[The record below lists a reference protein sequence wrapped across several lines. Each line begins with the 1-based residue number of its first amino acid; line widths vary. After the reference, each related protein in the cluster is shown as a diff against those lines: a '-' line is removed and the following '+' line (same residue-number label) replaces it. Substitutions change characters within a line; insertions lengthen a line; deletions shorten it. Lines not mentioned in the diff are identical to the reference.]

1 MSKNN
6 SEKKSEANPRII
18 LTESEIS
25 EISRLY
31 DIALKLSERSSL
43 SSSSSSSSPSFSS
56 SASNKFQAQK
66 TPFDTMINFDSGA
79 NTLKRKKAW
88 HAVQEYLNA
97 LGKKYNYDPEK
108 FVINKI
114 TRELEPY
121 SPESDG

>member
-1 MSKNN
+1 
-6 SEKKSEANPRII
+6 
-18 LTESEIS
+18 
-25 EISRLY
+25 
-31 DIALKLSERSSL
+31 
-43 SSSSSSSSPSFSS
+43 
-56 SASNKFQAQK
+56 
-66 TPFDTMINFDSGA
+66 MINFDSSA